1 MQFFQFRFYVC
12 VHVFPFS
19 KGSRKTTAL
28 AVMLLTLLYLYTII
42 LPFIKEGFHLDL
54 KIFFTIA
61 GGVALFLYGI
71 KLLSSSLQ
79 NMAGDKLRQ
88 LLGTLTKTPL
98 RGILVGILVTVLIQ
112 SSAGTTVMTVSFVNT
127 GLLSLKQA
135 LGLIMGANIGTTV
148 TAQLIAFNIDALA
161 LPLLFFG
168 VFMSMIFSKKQL
180 GYLASGLIGLGLVFL
195 GMQTMK
201 SASHVISQHKDLLLV
216 LSSNPLTGVAAGI
229 ILTALIQS
237 SAATIGLT
245 IAVASQGL
253 ITLDMALPIILGDN
267 IGTTLTAIV
276 VSLNASR
283 PAKQAAMGHVLF
295 NLIGTVI
302 FLTILPFYREIVEA
316 TSPDIG
322 RQIANAHTIFNVLNT
337 ILFFPFVSALAKLI
351 STIIPLRPE
360 DKPED
365 VMYLDTKLI
374 SISSA
379 SAVEAVKDELL
390 HMGNIIQRMFSL
402 IRKTFFEFDEAKL
415 EERRKKF
422 ASLEDSVN
430 KITRAI
436 SAYASEIWQLG
447 VSDELSTVL
456 GCYVNASLDLERI
469 GDRAENLIERSDVMN
484 HYLSDEAINEFRDMY
499 DTTSAAID
507 KSLSSI
513 EHEDSSQAWEV
524 IQVLEKKIDGQEKT
538 YRKRHIDRLNRGECD
553 PEKGVNFIT
562 LLSNLERIGDHSN
575 NIAGYTL
582 DILAMHKKS

>member
-1 MQFFQFRFYVC
+1 MIFCY
-12 VHVFPFS
+12 
-19 KGSRKTTAL
+19 T
-28 AVMLLTLLYLYTII
+28 LYTINSQFITRRI
-42 LPFIKEGFHLDL
+42 LRLDIKT
-54 KIFFTIA
+54 FFTIA

-148 TAQLIAFNIDALA
+148 TAQLIAFNIDTLA
-161 LPLLFFG
+161 LPLLVIG
-168 VFMSMIFSKKQL
+168 VFSSMIFSRKQL
-180 GYLASGLIGLGLVFL
+180 SYLASGLIGLGLVFL

-201 SASHVISQHKDLLLV
+201 SASGVIGQYHDLLLG
-216 LSSNPLTGVAAGI
+216 LSRNPLTGVLAGI
-229 ILTALIQS
+229 VLTALIQS

-245 IAVASQGL
+245 IAIASQGL
-253 ITLDMALPIILGDN
+253 ITLDAALPIILGDN

-283 PAKQAAMGHVLF
+283 PAKQAAAGHVLF
-295 NLIGTVI
+295 NLIGTLI
-302 FLTILPFYREIVEA
+302 FLTILPFYKEIVAA

-337 ILFFPFVSALAKLI
+337 IIFFPFVSLLAKLI
-351 STIIPLRPE
+351 STIIPIRPE

-365 VMYLDTKLI
+365 VMYLDRKLI
-374 SISSA
+374 AISSA
-379 SAVEAVKDELL
+379 SAVEAVKDELM
-390 HMGNIIQRMFSL
+390 HMGDIVRRMFEL
-402 IRKTFFEFDEAKL
+402 IRKTFFEFDEAKV

-422 ASLEDSVN
+422 DGLEDAVN
-430 KITRAI
+430 TITRAI
-436 SAYASEIWQLG
+436 SEYSSEIWQRG
-447 VSDELSTVL
+447 VSDEVSTVL

-469 GDRAENLIERSDVMN
+469 GDRAENLIERCEVMN
-484 HYLSDEAINEFRDMY
+484 HYLSDDAVEEFRDMY
-499 DTTSAAID
+499 DTTSRAID
-507 KSLSSI
+507 LSLSSLQ
-513 EHEDSSQAWEV
+513 HEDSTQAWEV
-524 IQVLEKKIDGQEKT
+524 IRNIEKKIDGQEKT
-538 YRKRHIDRLNRGECD
+538 YRKKHIDRLNRGECD

-582 DILAMHKKS
+582 DILALNKKSA

>member
-1 MQFFQFRFYVC
+1 MNAQ
-12 VHVFPFS
+12 
-19 KGSRKTTAL
+19 
-28 AVMLLTLLYLYTII
+28 
-42 LPFIKEGFHLDL
+42 
-54 KIFFTIA
+54 IFFTIA

-79 NMAGDKLRQ
+79 NLAGDKLRQ

-148 TAQLIAFNIDALA
+148 TAQLIAFNIDTLA
-161 LPLLFFG
+161 LPLLVVG
-168 VFMSMIFSKKQL
+168 VFSSMIFSKKQL
-180 GYLASGLIGLGLVFL
+180 AYFASGLIGLGLVFL
-195 GMQTMK
+195 GMRTMK
-201 SASHVISQHKDLLLV
+201 SASHVISQYHDLLLV
-216 LSSNPLTGVAAGI
+216 LSSNPLTGVLAGI
-229 ILTALIQS
+229 VLTALIQS

-245 IAVASQGL
+245 IAIASQGL

-295 NLIGTVI
+295 NLIGTLI

-316 TSPDIG
+316 TSPDLG

-337 ILFFPFVSALAKLI
+337 ILFFPFVSLLAKLI
-351 STIIPLRPE
+351 ARIIPIKPE

-365 VMYLDTKLI
+365 VMYLDPKLI
-374 SISSA
+374 GISSA
-379 SAVEAVKDELL
+379 SAVEAVKDELI
-390 HMGNIIQRMFSL
+390 HMGNIVQKMFTL
-402 IRKTFFEFDEAKL
+402 IRKTFFEFDESKM

-422 ASLEDSVN
+422 DSLEDAVN

-436 SAYASEIWQLG
+436 SSYASEIWQRG
-447 VSDELSTVL
+447 VSDDVSTVL

-484 HYLSDEAINEFRDMY
+484 HYLSDEAIGEFRDMY
-499 DTTSAAID
+499 DTTSLAID
-507 KSLSSI
+507 KSLSSL

-524 IQVLEKKIDGQEKT
+524 IRDLEKKIDGQERT

-582 DILAMHKKS
+582 DILAMNKKA

>member
-12 VHVFPFS
+12 VLGFPFS

-168 VFMSMIFSKKQL
+168 VFMSMIFNKKQL
-180 GYLASGLIGLGLVFL
+180 VYLASGLIGLGLVFM

-201 SASHVISQHKDLLLV
+201 SASHIISQHKDLLLF
-216 LSSNPLTGVAAGI
+216 LSGNPLTGVAAGI

-295 NLIGTVI
+295 NLIGTII

-374 SISSA
+374 TISSA

-402 IRKTFFEFDEAKL
+402 IRKTFFEFDEGKL

-430 KITRAI
+430 KITHAI
-436 SAYASEIWQLG
+436 SAYASEIWQRG

-484 HYLSDEAINEFRDMY
+484 HYLSDEAIEEFRDMY
-499 DTTSAAID
+499 DTTSTAID

-513 EHEDSSQAWEV
+513 EQEDSSQAWEV

>member
-1 MQFFQFRFYVC
+1 MD
-12 VHVFPFS
+12 
-19 KGSRKTTAL
+19 T
-28 AVMLLTLLYLYTII
+28 
-42 LPFIKEGFHLDL
+42 

-98 RGILVGILVTVLIQ
+98 RGILVGIVVTVLIQ

-168 VFMSMIFSKKQL
+168 VFMSMLFSKKQL
-180 GYLASGLIGLGLVFL
+180 SYLASGLIGLGLVFM

-201 SASHVISQHKDLLLV
+201 SASHIISQHKDLLLF
-216 LSSNPLTGVAAGI
+216 LSRNPLTGVCAGI

-253 ITLDMALPIILGDN
+253 ITLDAALPIILGDN

-302 FLTILPFYREIVEA
+302 FLTILPFYKEIVEA

-337 ILFFPFVSALAKLI
+337 ILFFPFVSLLAKLI

-365 VMYLDTKLI
+365 VMYLDPKLI

-390 HMGNIIQRMFSL
+390 HMGDIVKRMFAL
-402 IRKTFFEFDEAKL
+402 IRKTFFEFDEGKL

-422 ASLEDSVN
+422 DSLEDSVN

-436 SAYASEIWQLG
+436 SEYASEIWQRG
-447 VSDELSTVL
+447 VSDEVSTVL

-484 HYLSDEAINEFRDMY
+484 HYLSDEAIEEFRDMY
-499 DTTSAAID
+499 DTTASAID
-507 KSLSSI
+507 KSLSSV

-524 IQVLEKKIDGQEKT
+524 IQILEKKIDGQERT

-582 DILAMHKKS
+582 DILAINKKA